1 MTTESII
8 DEILRREGG
17 YIDHPDD
24 RGGCTKYGITV
35 DTLGLWRG
43 RTATCADVALLTK
56 DEAREIYR
64 VRYIQQP
71 GFAAVRDDQLRALLI
86 DWGVNSGPR
95 TAIRELQR
103 VLGVTVD
110 GTLGPQTRAALDAR
124 ASADVFRLLL
134 QARLYFVADLVQR
147 FPAQRVFAA
156 GWMRRI
162 GEFLA

>member
-1 MTTESII
+1 MTTDSII
-8 DEILRREGG
+8 DAILRREGG
-17 YIDHPDD
+17 YVDHPDD
-24 RGGCTKYGITV
+24 RGGCTKYGVTV
-35 DTLGLWRG
+35 ETLGLWRG
-43 RTATCADVALLTK
+43 KAATCADVALLTE

-103 VLGVTVD
+103 ILGVTVD
-110 GTLGPQTRAALDAR
+110 GTLGPQTRAALEVR
-124 ASADVFRLLL
+124 ESSEIFRLLL
-134 QARLYFVADLVQR
+134 QARLYFVANLVQR